1 MDEKEDPYNPLDKV
15 NLGKSVAGAI
25 LRKEALPIDTL
36 ASFDGAGIY
45 SIYYRGTFGP
55 YSRLSEYNTNDF
67 KAPIYVGKAVPEGA
81 RKGTGGLDSMSGP
94 FLFKRLKDH
103 RKSILQTSNLST
115 SDFFVKYLVVD
126 DIWIPLGE
134 SLLIDLARPLWNLWI
149 DGFGNHD
156 PGSGRHNQQV
166 SSWDVLHPG
175 RTWAKKLKPGKAEN
189 EILKQVSE
197 YMAKI

>member
-67 KAPIYVGKAVPEGA
+67 KAPLRPEQKAAQAGGKPRLPALREWAHGA
-81 RKGTGGLDSMSGP
+81 S
-94 FLFKRLKDH
+94 
-103 RKSILQTSNLST
+103 ST
-115 SDFFVKYLVVD
+115 HK
-126 DIWIPLGE
+126 LGWRQ
-134 SLLIDLARPLWNLWI
+134 RPR
-149 DGFGNHD
+149 GQ
-156 PGSGRHNQQV
+156 S
-166 SSWDVLHPG
+166 
-175 RTWAKKLKPGKAEN
+175 
-189 EILKQVSE
+189 
-197 YMAKI
+197 